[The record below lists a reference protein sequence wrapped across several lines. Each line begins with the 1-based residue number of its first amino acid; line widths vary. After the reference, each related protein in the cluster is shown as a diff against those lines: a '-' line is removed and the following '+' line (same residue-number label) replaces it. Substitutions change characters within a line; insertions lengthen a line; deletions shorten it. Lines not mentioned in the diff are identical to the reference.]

1 MLLQLTKLTDS
12 SVESLRESF
21 SGLPETEHLD
31 GKYRLRRYSVVQCTD
46 KDCDELEIRTFN
58 QSDEYN
64 KFQGNMTRRFD
75 PVEESVVHSSGM
87 LEMCS
92 MFKSVCGFPDD
103 QKIDVHQMRVIT
115 LNEETPVSPEGI
127 HQDGYDYICIVGID
141 RSQVEGGHLLV
152 YSDKESDPFLSLPLS
167 DGVAVMLNDRLL
179 WHNASKITATT
190 DTDGYV
196 DAFILTAK
204 EDMDRTVFPK

>member
-1 MLLQLTKLTDS
+1 MLLQLTNLSDMC
-12 SVESLRESF
+12 VESLKESF
-21 SGLPETEHLD
+21 GSLPETDHLD
-31 GKYRLRRYSVVQCTD
+31 GKYRLRRYSVVRCTD
-46 KDCDELEIRTFN
+46 KDCDELEVRTFN
-58 QSDEYN
+58 QSDQYN
-64 KFQGNMTRRFD
+64 KFQGNMTRKFD

-115 LNEETPVSPEGI
+115 LNEETSVSPEGI

-141 RSQVEGGHLLV
+141 RSNVDGGNLLV
-152 YSDKESDPFLSLPLS
+152 YSDKQSEPFLSLPLS
-167 DGVAVMLNDRLL
+167 DGVAVILNDRLL

-190 DTDGYV
+190 NSNGYI

-204 EDMDRTVFPK
+204 EEDE